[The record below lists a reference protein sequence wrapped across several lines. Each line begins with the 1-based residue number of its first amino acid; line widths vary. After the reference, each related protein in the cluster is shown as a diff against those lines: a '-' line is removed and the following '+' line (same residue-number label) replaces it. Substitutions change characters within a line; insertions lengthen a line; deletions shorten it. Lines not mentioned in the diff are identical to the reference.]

1 MNTTTPPEYVKISR
15 AYDLFWPNGLKLL
28 LAGTLLVS
36 GFFLFVPVN
45 GFPYNDLVYPAVIT
59 MVICYVAA
67 LRDR

>member
-1 MNTTTPPEYVKISR
+1 
-15 AYDLFWPNGLKLL
+15 L

-45 GFPYNDLVYPAVIT
+45 GFPYNDLVYPAIIT
-59 MVICYVAA
+59 MAICYVAA